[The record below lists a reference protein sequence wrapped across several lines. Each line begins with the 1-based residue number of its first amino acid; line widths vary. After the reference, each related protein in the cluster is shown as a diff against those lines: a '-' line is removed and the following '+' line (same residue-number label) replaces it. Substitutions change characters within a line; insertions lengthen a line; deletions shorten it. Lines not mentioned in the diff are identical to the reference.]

1 MEKRNSKKRKKS
13 KKIFI
18 AILMILFTGVILTA
32 STYAWFT
39 ANKTVT
45 VSEIDVNVTTSEGL
59 QISTD
64 ASTWKT
70 VISNDDITGVTYPGN
85 TNQLPKETA
94 TIKPTSTIGEIDGTT
109 GFMKMFVGTVE
120 SNDAGNYILTAT
132 KSLETKSTTTGDF
145 VVFDLFFQTNAAAT
159 VYLTSSSSVAA
170 SKTATG
176 IQNAARVAFV
186 VQGHAAAGTDADT
199 IRALKNDGTGSV
211 KAIIW
216 EPNNDVHTAAAV
228 KHAFDVYKINTQ
240 QEGAPKLAYKG
251 VKANINKAANI
262 PLNPDDASGAADYF
276 ADVTPN
282 ISTTAAGILRTK
294 YERVFDLEAGVTKV
308 RIYMWVEGQDV
319 DCEDNASGG
328 AVAYNLQFSTLD
340 KA

>member
-45 VSEIDVNVTTSEGL
+45 VSQIDVNVTTSQGL

-94 TIKPTSTIGEIDGTT
+94 TIKPTSTIGEIDKAT

-120 SNDAGNYILTAT
+120 SNESGNYILTAQQST
-132 KSLETKSTTTGDF
+132 ETKSTTTGDF

-159 VYLTSSSSVAA
+159 VYLTSSSSVIA

-176 IQNAARVAFV
+176 IQNAARVGFV
-186 VQGHAAAGTDADT
+186 VQGHAAAGTDATT

-211 KAIIW
+211 PAIIW

-228 KHAFDVYKINTQ
+228 KHAFDVYQISTQ
-240 QEGAPKLAYKG
+240 QAGATKLAYKG
-251 VKANINKAANI
+251 VKKDISKTANI
-262 PLNPDDASGAADYF
+262 PLNSAETEYF

-282 ISTTAAGILRTK
+282 ISTTVDGIPTTK

>member
-45 VSEIDVNVTTSEGL
+45 VSQIDVNVTTSEGL
-59 QISTD
+59 QISAD
-64 ASTWKT
+64 AVNWKT
-70 VISNDDITGVTYPGN
+70 VISNDDITNVTYLGN

-94 TIKPTSTIGEIDGTT
+94 TIKPTSTIGEIDGAT
-109 GFMKMFVGTVE
+109 GFMKMFVGAVE
-120 SNDAGNYILTAT
+120 SSASGDYILTAT
-132 KSLETKSTTTGDF
+132 QSIETKSTTTGDF

-159 VYLTSSSSVAA
+159 VYLTSSSSVKA

-176 IQNAARVAFV
+176 IQNAARVGFV
-186 VQGHAAAGTDADT
+186 VQGHAAAGTDAAT
-199 IRALKNDGTGSV
+199 IRALKSDGTV
-211 KAIIW
+211 PAVIW

-228 KHAFDVYKINTQ
+228 KHAFDVYEISTQ
-240 QEGAPKLAYKG
+240 QTGAPKLAYKG
-251 VKANINKAANI
+251 VKKDISKTANVLLK
-262 PLNPDDASGAADYF
+262 STETEYF

-282 ISTTAAGILRTK
+282 ISTTVAGIPTTK

-328 AVAYNLQFSTLD
+328 SVAYNLQFSTLD

>member
-45 VSEIDVNVTTSEGL
+45 VSQIDVNVTTSQGL
-59 QISTD
+59 QISAD
-64 ASTWKT
+64 AVKWKT
-70 VISNDDITGVTYPGN
+70 VISNDDITGVTYDGS
-85 TNQLPKETA
+85 TNQLPGQTA
-94 TIKPTSTIGEIDGTT
+94 SIKPTSTVGEIDTAT
-109 GFMKMFVGTVE
+109 GFMKMFVGDVT
-120 SNDAGNYILTAT
+120 SDATGNYILTAT
-132 KSLETKSTTTGDF
+132 QSIETKSTTTGDF

-159 VYLTSSSSVAA
+159 VYLTSNSTVGSVG
-170 SKTATG
+170 TATG
-176 IQNAARVAFV
+176 IQNASRVGFV
-186 VQGHAAAGTDADT
+186 VQGHAAAGTDAAT
-199 IRALKNDGTGSV
+199 IRALKSDGTV
-211 KAIIW
+211 PAVIW

-228 KHAFDVYKINTQ
+228 KHAADVYQISTQ
-240 QEGAPKLAYKG
+240 QAGAPKLAYKG
-251 VKANINKAANI
+251 VKKDISKTANI
-262 PLNPDDASGAADYF
+262 PLNSAETEYF

-282 ISTTAAGILRTK
+282 ISTTVAGIPKEK

-328 AVAYNLQFSTLD
+328 SVSYNLQFSTLD

>member
-59 QISTD
+59 QISAD
-64 ASTWKT
+64 AVKWKT
-70 VISNDDITGVTYPGN
+70 VISNDDITGVTYEGS
-85 TNQLPKETA
+85 TNQLPGQTA
-94 TIKPTSTIGEIDGTT
+94 SIKPTSTVGEIDTAT
-109 GFMKMFVGTVE
+109 GFMKMFVGDVT
-120 SNDAGNYILTAT
+120 SNASGDYILTAT
-132 KSLETKSTTTGDF
+132 QSIETKSTTTGDF

-159 VYLTSSSSVAA
+159 VYLTSSSSVIAP
-170 SKTATG
+170 KTATG
-176 IQNAARVAFV
+176 IQNASRVGFV
-186 VQGHAAAGTDADT
+186 VQGHADVGSDAAT
-199 IRALKNDGTGSV
+199 IRALKSDGTV
-211 KAIIW
+211 PAVIW

-228 KHAFDVYKINTQ
+228 KHAADVYQISTQ
-240 QEGAPKLAYKG
+240 QAGAPKLAYKG
-251 VKANINKAANI
+251 VKKDISKTANI
-262 PLNPDDASGAADYF
+262 PLNSAETEYF

-282 ISTTAAGILRTK
+282 ISTTAAGILSTEYKRL
-294 YERVFDLEAGVTKV
+294 FDLKAGVTKV

-319 DCEDNASGG
+319 DCENTASGG
-328 AVAYNLQFSTLD
+328 NIIYSLQITTESG
-340 KA
+340 A

>member
-59 QISTD
+59 QISAD
-64 ASTWKT
+64 AVKWKT
-70 VISNDDITGVTYPGN
+70 VISNDDITGVTYDGS
-85 TNQLPKETA
+85 TNQLPGQTA
-94 TIKPTSTIGEIDGTT
+94 SIKPTSTVGEIDTAT
-109 GFMKMFVGTVE
+109 GFMKMFVGDVT
-120 SNDAGNYILTAT
+120 SDATGNYILTAT
-132 KSLETKSTTTGDF
+132 QSIETNSTTNGDF

-159 VYLTSSSSVAA
+159 VYLTSNSTVGSVG
-170 SKTATG
+170 TATG
-176 IQNAARVAFV
+176 IQNASRVGFV
-186 VQGHAAAGTDADT
+186 VQGHAAAGTDAAT
-199 IRALKNDGTGSV
+199 IRALKSDGTV
-211 KAIIW
+211 PAVIW

-228 KHAFDVYKINTQ
+228 KHAADVYQISTQ
-240 QEGAPKLAYKG
+240 QAGAPKLAYKG
-251 VKANINKAANI
+251 VKKDISKTANI
-262 PLNPDDASGAADYF
+262 PLNSAETEYF

-282 ISTTAAGILRTK
+282 ISTTVAGIPKEK

-328 AVAYNLQFSTLD
+328 SVAYNLQFSTLD

>member
-45 VSEIDVNVTTSEGL
+45 VSQIDVNVTTSQGL
-59 QISTD
+59 QISAD
-64 ASTWKT
+64 AVKWKT

-94 TIKPTSTIGEIDGTT
+94 TIKPTSTIGEIDRAT

-120 SNDAGNYILTAT
+120 SNESGNYILTAQQST
-132 KSLETKSTTTGDF
+132 ETKSTTTGDF

-159 VYLTSSSSVAA
+159 IYLTSNSTVGSVGA
-170 SKTATG
+170 ATG
-176 IQNAARVAFV
+176 IQNASRVGFV
-186 VQGHAAAGTDADT
+186 VQGHAAAGTDAAT
-199 IRALKNDGTGSV
+199 IRALKSDGTV
-211 KAIIW
+211 PAVIW

-228 KHAFDVYKINTQ
+228 KHAADVYQISTQ
-240 QEGAPKLAYKG
+240 QTGASQLAYKG
-251 VKANINKAANI
+251 VKKDISKTANI
-262 PLNPDDASGAADYF
+262 PLNSAETEYF

-282 ISTTAAGILRTK
+282 ISTTVAGIPTDK
-294 YERVFDLEAGVTKV
+294 YKRVFDLEAGVTKV

-328 AVAYNLQFSTLD
+328 SVAYNLQFSTLD
-340 KA
+340 KV

>member
-59 QISTD
+59 QISAD
-64 ASTWKT
+64 AVNWKT
-70 VISNDDITGVTYPGN
+70 VISNDDITGVTYSGN

-94 TIKPTSTIGEIDGTT
+94 TIKPTSTIGEIDGAT

-120 SNDAGNYILTAT
+120 SNDAGNYILTAQQST
-132 KSLETKSTTTGDF
+132 ETKSTTSGDF

-159 VYLTSSSSVAA
+159 IYLTSNSTVGSVGA
-170 SKTATG
+170 ATG
-176 IQNAARVAFV
+176 IQNASRVGFV
-186 VQGHAAAGTDADT
+186 VQGHAAAGTDAAT
-199 IRALKNDGTGSV
+199 IRALKNDGTGNV
-211 KAIIW
+211 KAVIW
-216 EPNNDVHTAAAV
+216 EPNFDVHTAAAV
-228 KHAFDVYKINTQ
+228 KHASDVYGLTTSQ
-240 QEGAPKLAYKG
+240 TGGSKLAYKG
-251 VKANINKAANI
+251 VKAAISDSVNI
-262 PLNPDDASGAADYF
+262 PLNSTNATYF
-276 ADVTPN
+276 GDITPN
-282 ISTTAAGILRTK
+282 IYSPVAGIPTDK

-328 AVAYNLQFSTLD
+328 SVAYNLQFSTLD

>member
-64 ASTWKT
+64 ASAWKT
-70 VISNDDITGVTYPGN
+70 VISNDDITTVTYPGN

-94 TIKPTSTIGEIDGTT
+94 TIKPTSTIGEIDGAT

-120 SNDAGNYILTAT
+120 SNDSGNYILTAEQ
-132 KSLETKSTTTGDF
+132 SVETKSTTTGDF

-159 VYLTSSSSVAA
+159 VYLTSSSSVIA

-176 IQNAARVAFV
+176 IQNAARVGFV
-186 VQGHAAAGTDADT
+186 VQGHAAAGTDATT

-211 KAIIW
+211 PAIIW

-228 KHAFDVYKINTQ
+228 KHAADVYQISTQ
-240 QEGAPKLAYKG
+240 QAGAPKLAYKG
-251 VKANINKAANI
+251 VKKDISKTANI
-262 PLNPDDASGAADYF
+262 PLNSAETEYF

-282 ISTTAAGILRTK
+282 ISTTVTGIPTTK

-328 AVAYNLQFSTLD
+328 AVAYNLQFSTLN

>member
-45 VSEIDVNVTTSEGL
+45 VSQIDVNVTTSEGL

-70 VISNDDITGVTYPGN
+70 VISNDDITGVTYSGN

-94 TIKPTSTIGEIDGTT
+94 TIKPTSTIGEIDGAT

-120 SNDAGNYILTAT
+120 SNDAGDYILTAT
-132 KSLETKSTTTGDF
+132 QSIETKSTTTGDF

-176 IQNAARVAFV
+176 IQNAARVGFV
-186 VQGHAAAGTDADT
+186 VQGHAVVGSDAAT
-199 IRALKNDGTGSV
+199 IRALKNDGSV
-211 KAIIW
+211 PAVIW
-216 EPNNDVHTAAAV
+216 EPNFDVHTAAAV
-228 KHAFDVYKINTQ
+228 KHAADVYKISTQ
-240 QEGAPKLAYKG
+240 QTGASQLAYKG
-251 VKANINKAANI
+251 VKKDISKTANI

-276 ADVTPN
+276 ADVRPN

-328 AVAYNLQFSTLD
+328 SVSYNLQFSTLD

>member
-45 VSEIDVNVTTSEGL
+45 VSQIDVNVTTSEGL
-59 QISTD
+59 QISAD
-64 ASTWKT
+64 AVKWKT
-70 VISNDDITGVTYPGN
+70 VISNDDITGVTYSGN
-85 TNQLPKETA
+85 KNQLPKETA

-132 KSLETKSTTTGDF
+132 QSIETKSTTTGDF

-159 VYLTSSSSVAA
+159 VYLTSSSSVIA

-176 IQNAARVAFV
+176 IQNAARVGFV
-186 VQGHAAAGTDADT
+186 VQGHAVVGSDAAT
-199 IRALKNDGTGSV
+199 IRALKSDGSV
-211 KAIIW
+211 PAVIW

-228 KHAFDVYKINTQ
+228 KHAADVYQISTQ
-240 QEGAPKLAYKG
+240 QAGAPKLAYKG
-251 VKANINKAANI
+251 VKKDIYKTANI
-262 PLNPDDASGAADYF
+262 PLNSAETEYF
-276 ADVTPN
+276 ADVKPN
-282 ISTTAAGILRTK
+282 ISTTVAGIPKEK

-328 AVAYNLQFSTLD
+328 SVAYNLQFSTLD

>member
-45 VSEIDVNVTTSEGL
+45 VSQIDVNVTTSEGL

-70 VISNDDITGVTYPGN
+70 VISNDDITKVTYTGN

-94 TIKPTSTIGEIDGTT
+94 TIKPTSTIGEIDGAT

-120 SNDAGNYILTAT
+120 SNDAGNYILTAQRST
-132 KSLETKSTTTGDF
+132 ETKSTTTGDF

-159 VYLTSSSSVAA
+159 VYLTSSSSVIAP
-170 SKTATG
+170 KTATG

-186 VQGHAAAGTDADT
+186 EQGNVAAGTDADT
-199 IRALKNDGTGSV
+199 IRALKNDGSV
-211 KAIIW
+211 PAIIW

-228 KHAFDVYKINTQ
+228 KHAFDVYQINTQ
-240 QEGAPKLAYKG
+240 QEGASQLAYKG
-251 VKANINKAANI
+251 VKAAIEDTKNI
-262 PLNPDDASGAADYF
+262 PLNSDAAEYF
-276 ADVTPN
+276 ADVRPN
-282 ISTTAAGILRTK
+282 ISTTAAGILPTEYKRL
-294 YERVFDLEAGVTKV
+294 FDLRAGVTKV

-328 AVAYNLQFSTLD
+328 AVAYNLQFSTLN

>member
-59 QISTD
+59 QISAD
-64 ASTWKT
+64 AVNWKT
-70 VISNDDITGVTYPGN
+70 VISNDDITGVTYSGN
-85 TNQLPKETA
+85 KNQLPKETA
-94 TIKPTSTIGEIDGTT
+94 TIKPTSTIGEIDTAT

-159 VYLTSSSSVAA
+159 IYLTSSSSVKA

-176 IQNAARVAFV
+176 IQNAARVGFV

-282 ISTTAAGILRTK
+282 ISTTADGIPTGK
-294 YERVFDLEAGVTKV
+294 YERVFDLESGVTKV

-328 AVAYNLQFSTLD
+328 AVAYNLQFSTLN

>member
-45 VSEIDVNVTTSEGL
+45 VSQIDVNVTTSEGL
-59 QISTD
+59 QISAD
-64 ASTWKT
+64 AVNWKT
-70 VISNDDITGVTYPGN
+70 VISNDDITGVTYSGN
-85 TNQLPKETA
+85 KNQLPKETA
-94 TIKPTSTIGEIDGTT
+94 TIKPTSTIGEIDTAT

-120 SNDAGNYILTAT
+120 SNDAGNYILTAQQST
-132 KSLETKSTTTGDF
+132 ETKSTTSGDF

-159 VYLTSSSSVAA
+159 IYLTSNSTVGSVGA
-170 SKTATG
+170 ATG
-176 IQNAARVAFV
+176 IQNASRVGFV
-186 VQGHAAAGTDADT
+186 VQGHAAAGTDAAT
-199 IRALKNDGTGSV
+199 IRALKSDGTV
-211 KAIIW
+211 PAVIW

-228 KHAFDVYKINTQ
+228 KHAFDVYEISTQ
-240 QEGAPKLAYKG
+240 QTGAPKLAYKG
-251 VKANINKAANI
+251 VKKDISKTANVLLK
-262 PLNPDDASGAADYF
+262 STETEYF
-276 ADVTPN
+276 ADVTPK
-282 ISTTAAGILRTK
+282 ISTTVAGIPTTK

-328 AVAYNLQFSTLD
+328 SVSYNLQFSTLD

>member
-70 VISNDDITGVTYPGN
+70 VISNDDITGVTYEGS
-85 TNQLPKETA
+85 TNQLPGQTA
-94 TIKPTSTIGEIDGTT
+94 SIKPTSTVGEIDTAT
-109 GFMKMFVGTVE
+109 GFMKMFVGDVT
-120 SNDAGNYILTAT
+120 SNASGDYILTAT
-132 KSLETKSTTTGDF
+132 QSIETKSTTTGDF
-145 VVFDLFFQTNAAAT
+145 VVFDLFFQTNAAAS
-159 VYLTSSSSVAA
+159 VYLTSNSTVGSVG
-170 SKTATG
+170 TATG
-176 IQNAARVAFV
+176 IQNASRVGFV
-186 VQGHAAAGTDADT
+186 VQGHADVGSDAAT
-199 IRALKNDGTGSV
+199 IRALKSDGTV
-211 KAIIW
+211 PAVIW

-228 KHAFDVYKINTQ
+228 KHAADVYQISTQ
-240 QEGAPKLAYKG
+240 QAGAPKLAYKG
-251 VKANINKAANI
+251 VKKDISKTANI
-262 PLNPDDASGAADYF
+262 PLNSAETEYF
-276 ADVTPN
+276 ADVKPN
-282 ISTTAAGILRTK
+282 ISTTVAGIPKEK

-328 AVAYNLQFSTLD
+328 SVAYNLQFSTLD

>member
-45 VSEIDVNVTTSEGL
+45 VSQIDVNVTTSEGL
-59 QISTD
+59 QISAD
-64 ASTWKT
+64 AVKWKT
-70 VISNDDITGVTYPGN
+70 VISNDDITGVTYEGS
-85 TNQLPKETA
+85 TNQLPGQTA
-94 TIKPTSTIGEIDGTT
+94 SIKPTSTVGEIDTAT
-109 GFMKMFVGTVE
+109 GFMKMFVGDVT
-120 SNDAGNYILTAT
+120 SNASGDYILTAT
-132 KSLETKSTTTGDF
+132 QSIETKSTTTGDF

-159 VYLTSSSSVAA
+159 IYLTSNSTVGSVGA
-170 SKTATG
+170 ATG
-176 IQNAARVAFV
+176 IQNASRVGFV
-186 VQGHAAAGTDADT
+186 VQGHAAAGTDAAT
-199 IRALKNDGTGSV
+199 IRALKSDGTV
-211 KAIIW
+211 PAVIW

-228 KHAFDVYKINTQ
+228 KHAADVYQISTQ
-240 QEGAPKLAYKG
+240 QTGASQLAYKG
-251 VKANINKAANI
+251 VKKDISKTANI
-262 PLNPDDASGAADYF
+262 PLNSAETEYF
-276 ADVTPN
+276 ADVKPN
-282 ISTTAAGILRTK
+282 ISTTVAGIPKEK

-328 AVAYNLQFSTLD
+328 AVAYNLQFSTLN

>member
-120 SNDAGNYILTAT
+120 SNDAGDYILTAT
-132 KSLETKSTTTGDF
+132 QSIETKSTTTGDF

-159 VYLTSSSSVAA
+159 IYLTSSSSVKA

-176 IQNAARVAFV
+176 IQNAARVGFV

-228 KHAFDVYKINTQ
+228 KHAFDVYIINTQ

-282 ISTTAAGILRTK
+282 ISTTADGIPTGK
-294 YERVFDLEAGVTKV
+294 YERVFDLESGVTKV

-328 AVAYNLQFSTLD
+328 AVAYNLQFSTLN

>member
-70 VISNDDITGVTYPGN
+70 VISNDDITGVTYEGS
-85 TNQLPKETA
+85 TNQLPGQTA
-94 TIKPTSTIGEIDGTT
+94 SIKPTSTVGEIDTAT
-109 GFMKMFVGTVE
+109 GFMKMFVGDVT
-120 SNDAGNYILTAT
+120 SNASGDYILTAT
-132 KSLETKSTTTGDF
+132 QSIETKSTTTGDF
-145 VVFDLFFQTNAAAT
+145 VVFDLFFQTNAAAS
-159 VYLTSSSSVAA
+159 VYLTSNSTVGSVG
-170 SKTATG
+170 TATG
-176 IQNAARVAFV
+176 IQNASRVGFV
-186 VQGHAAAGTDADT
+186 VQGHADVGSDAAT
-199 IRALKNDGTGSV
+199 IRALKSDGTV
-211 KAIIW
+211 PAVIW

-228 KHAFDVYKINTQ
+228 KHAADVYQISTQ
-240 QEGAPKLAYKG
+240 QAGAPKLAYKG
-251 VKANINKAANI
+251 VKKDIYKTANI
-262 PLNPDDASGAADYF
+262 PLNSAETEYF
-276 ADVTPN
+276 ADVKPN
-282 ISTTAAGILRTK
+282 ISTTVAGIPKEK

-328 AVAYNLQFSTLD
+328 SVAYNLQFSTLD

>member
-1 MEKRNSKKRKKS
+1 MEKRNSKKRKRS

-18 AILMILFTGVILTA
+18 AILMLLFTGVILTA

-59 QISTD
+59 QISAD
-64 ASTWKT
+64 AVNWKT
-70 VISNDDITGVTYPGN
+70 VISNEDITGVTYNGS

-109 GFMKMFVGTVE
+109 GFMKMFVGDVT
-120 SNDAGNYILTAT
+120 SDATGNYILTAT
-132 KSLETKSTTTGDF
+132 QSVETKSTTTGNF

-159 VYLTSSSSVAA
+159 VYLTSNSTVASVG
-170 SKTATG
+170 TATG
-176 IQNAARVAFV
+176 IQNASRVGFV
-186 VQGHAAAGTDADT
+186 VQGHATVGSDAAT
-199 IRALKNDGTGSV
+199 IRALKNDGSV
-211 KAIIW
+211 PAVIW
-216 EPNNDVHTAAAV
+216 EPNFDVHTAAAV
-228 KHAFDVYKINTQ
+228 KHASDVYGLTTSQ
-240 QEGAPKLAYKG
+240 TGGSKLAYKG
-251 VKANINKAANI
+251 VKAAISDTANI
-262 PLNPDDASGAADYF
+262 SLNSTNSTYF
-276 ADVTPN
+276 GDITPN
-282 ISTTAAGILRTK
+282 IYSPVAGIPTNK

>member
-64 ASTWKT
+64 AVTWKT
-70 VISNDDITGVTYPGN
+70 VISNDDIINASYTGV
-85 TNQLPKETA
+85 TNQLPSNT
-94 TIKPTSTIGEIDGTT
+94 TSIKPTSTVGEIDTAT
-109 GFMKMFVGTVE
+109 GFMKMYVGDVT

-132 KSLETKSTTTGDF
+132 QSVETKSTTSGDF
-145 VVFDLFFQTNAAAT
+145 VVFDLYFQTNAAAT
-159 VYLTSSSSVAA
+159 VYLTSNSTVGAVG
-170 SKTATG
+170 TATG
-176 IQNAARVAFV
+176 IQNASRIGFV
-186 VQGHAAAGTDADT
+186 VQGSAAVGSDAAT
-199 IRALKNDGTGSV
+199 IRALKNDGTV
-211 KAIIW
+211 PAVIW
-216 EPNNDVHTAAAV
+216 EPNYDVHTAAAV
-228 KHAFDVYKINTQ
+228 KHASDVYGLTTSQ
-240 QEGAPKLAYKG
+240 TGGGMLAYKG
-251 VKANINKAANI
+251 VKSDITAAANV
-262 PLNPDDASGAADYF
+262 PLNSDDATYF
-276 ADVTPN
+276 SDVTPD
-282 ISTTAAGILRTK
+282 IYSTSAGIPTEK
-294 YERVFDLEAGVTKV
+294 YARVFDLSAGVTKV

-328 AVAYNLQFSTLD
+328 SIAYNLQFSTLD

>member
-45 VSEIDVNVTTSEGL
+45 VSQIDVNVTTSQGL
-59 QISTD
+59 QISAD
-64 ASTWKT
+64 AVKWKT
-70 VISNDDITGVTYPGN
+70 VISNDDITGVTYDGS
-85 TNQLPKETA
+85 TNQLPGQTA
-94 TIKPTSTIGEIDGTT
+94 SIKPTSTVGEIDTAT
-109 GFMKMFVGTVE
+109 GFMKMFVGDVT
-120 SNDAGNYILTAT
+120 SDATGNYILTAT
-132 KSLETKSTTTGDF
+132 QSIETKSTTTGDF

-159 VYLTSSSSVAA
+159 VYLTSNSTVGSVG
-170 SKTATG
+170 TATG
-176 IQNAARVAFV
+176 IQNASRVGFV
-186 VQGHAAAGTDADT
+186 VQGHAAAGTDAAT
-199 IRALKNDGTGSV
+199 IRALKSDGTV
-211 KAIIW
+211 PAVIW

-228 KHAFDVYKINTQ
+228 KHAADVYQISTQ
-240 QEGAPKLAYKG
+240 QAGAPKLAYKG
-251 VKANINKAANI
+251 VKKDISKTANI
-262 PLNPDDASGAADYF
+262 PLNSAETEYF

-282 ISTTAAGILRTK
+282 ISTTVAGIPKEK

-328 AVAYNLQFSTLD
+328 SVAYNLQFSTLD

>member
-64 ASTWKT
+64 AATWKT
-70 VISNDDITGVTYPGN
+70 VISNDDITGVTYTGN

-120 SNDAGNYILTAT
+120 SNAAGNYILTAT
-132 KSLETKSTTTGDF
+132 QSTETKSTNSGDF

-159 VYLTSSSSVAA
+159 VYLTSSSSVVA

-186 VQGHAAAGTDADT
+186 EQGNLAAGADAT
-199 IRALKNDGTGSV
+199 AIRALKNDGTVSP
-211 KAIIW
+211 IIW

-228 KHAFDVYKINTQ
+228 KHAADVYQISTQ
-240 QEGAPKLAYKG
+240 QAGAPKLAYKG
-251 VKANINKAANI
+251 VKKDISDTANIA
-262 PLNPDDASGAADYF
+262 LNSTEADYF

-282 ISTTAAGILRTK
+282 ISTTVAGIPTTK
-294 YERVFDLEAGVTKV
+294 YERLFDLKAGVTKV

>member
-45 VSEIDVNVTTSEGL
+45 VSQIDVNVTTSEGL
-59 QISTD
+59 QISAD
-64 ASTWKT
+64 AVNWKT
-70 VISNDDITGVTYPGN
+70 VISNDDITGVTYSGN
-85 TNQLPKETA
+85 KNQLPKETA
-94 TIKPTSTIGEIDGTT
+94 TIKPTSTIGEIDTAT

-120 SNDAGNYILTAT
+120 SNDAGNYILTAQQST
-132 KSLETKSTTTGDF
+132 ETKSTTSGDF

-159 VYLTSSSSVAA
+159 IYLTSNSTVGSVGA
-170 SKTATG
+170 ATG
-176 IQNAARVAFV
+176 IQNASRVGFV
-186 VQGHAAAGTDADT
+186 VQGHAAAGTDAAT
-199 IRALKNDGTGSV
+199 IRALKSDGTV
-211 KAIIW
+211 PAVIW

-228 KHAFDVYKINTQ
+228 KHAADVYKISTQ
-240 QEGAPKLAYKG
+240 QTGASQLAYKG
-251 VKANINKAANI
+251 VKKDISKTANVLLK
-262 PLNPDDASGAADYF
+262 STETEYF

-282 ISTTAAGILRTK
+282 ISTTVAGIPTTK

-328 AVAYNLQFSTLD
+328 SVSYNLQFSTLD

>member
-159 VYLTSSSSVAA
+159 IYLTSSSSVKA

-176 IQNAARVAFV
+176 IQNAARVGFV

-199 IRALKNDGTGSV
+199 IRALKNDGSV
-211 KAIIW
+211 PAVIW
-216 EPNNDVHTAAAV
+216 EPNFDVHTAAAV
-228 KHAFDVYKINTQ
+228 KHAADVYKISTQ
-240 QEGAPKLAYKG
+240 QTGASQLAYKG

-282 ISTTAAGILRTK
+282 ISTTADGIPTGK
-294 YERVFDLEAGVTKV
+294 YERVFDLESGVTKV

-328 AVAYNLQFSTLD
+328 AVAYNLQFSTLN

>member
-59 QISTD
+59 QISAD
-64 ASTWKT
+64 AVKWKT
-70 VISNDDITGVTYPGN
+70 VISNDDITGVTYSGN
-85 TNQLPKETA
+85 KNQLPKETA
-94 TIKPTSTIGEIDGTT
+94 AIKPTSTIGEIDGTT

-132 KSLETKSTTTGDF
+132 QIIETKSTTTGDF

-159 VYLTSSSSVAA
+159 VYLTSSSSVIAP
-170 SKTATG
+170 KTATG

-186 VQGHAAAGTDADT
+186 EQGNVAAGTDADT
-199 IRALKNDGTGSV
+199 IRALKNDGSV
-211 KAIIW
+211 PAIIW

-228 KHAFDVYKINTQ
+228 KHAFDVYEISTQ
-240 QEGAPKLAYKG
+240 QTGAPKLAYKG
-251 VKANINKAANI
+251 VKKDISKTANI
-262 PLNPDDASGAADYF
+262 PLNSAETEYF

-282 ISTTAAGILRTK
+282 ISTTAAGILPTK
-294 YERVFDLEAGVTKV
+294 Y
-308 RIYMWVEGQDV
+308 
-319 DCEDNASGG
+319 
-328 AVAYNLQFSTLD
+328 
-340 KA
+340 

>member
-70 VISNDDITGVTYPGN
+70 VISNDDITGVTYSGN

-94 TIKPTSTIGEIDGTT
+94 TIKPTSTIGEIDGAT

-120 SNDAGNYILTAT
+120 SNDSGNYILTAT
-132 KSLETKSTTTGDF
+132 QSIETKSTTTGDF

-159 VYLTSSSSVAA
+159 IYLTSNSTVGSVGA
-170 SKTATG
+170 ATG
-176 IQNAARVAFV
+176 IQNASRVGFV
-186 VQGHAAAGTDADT
+186 VQGHAAAGTDAAT
-199 IRALKNDGTGSV
+199 IRALKSDGTV
-211 KAIIW
+211 PAVIW

-228 KHAFDVYKINTQ
+228 KHAADVYQISTQ
-240 QEGAPKLAYKG
+240 QAGATKLAYKG
-251 VKANINKAANI
+251 VKKDISKTANI
-262 PLNPDDASGAADYF
+262 PLNSAETEYF

-282 ISTTAAGILRTK
+282 ISTTVTGIPTTK

-328 AVAYNLQFSTLD
+328 SVAYNLQFSTLD

>member
-64 ASTWKT
+64 AVNWKT
-70 VISNDDITGVTYPGN
+70 VISNDDITNVTYLGN

-120 SNDAGNYILTAT
+120 SNDAGNYILTAQQST
-132 KSLETKSTTTGDF
+132 ETKSTTTGDF

-159 VYLTSSSSVAA
+159 VYLTSSSSVKA

-186 VQGHAAAGTDADT
+186 EQGNVAAGTDADT

-228 KHAFDVYKINTQ
+228 KHAFDVYEISTQ
-240 QEGAPKLAYKG
+240 QTGAPKLAYKG
-251 VKANINKAANI
+251 VKKDISKAANV
-262 PLNPDDASGAADYF
+262 LLKSTETEYF

-282 ISTTAAGILRTK
+282 ISTTAAGILPTK
-294 YERVFDLEAGVTKV
+294 YEKLFDLEAGVTKV

-328 AVAYNLQFSTLD
+328 SVAYNLQFSTLD

>member
-59 QISTD
+59 QISAD
-64 ASTWKT
+64 AVNWKT
-70 VISNDDITGVTYPGN
+70 VISNEDITGVTYDGS
-85 TNQLPKETA
+85 TNQLPGQTA
-94 TIKPTSTIGEIDGTT
+94 TIKPTSTIGEIDGAT

-120 SNDAGNYILTAT
+120 SNDAGDYILTAT
-132 KSLETKSTTTGDF
+132 QSIETKSTTTGDF

-159 VYLTSSSSVAA
+159 IYLTSSSSVKA

-176 IQNAARVAFV
+176 IQNAARVGFV
-186 VQGHAAAGTDADT
+186 VQGHAAAGTDAAT
-199 IRALKNDGTGSV
+199 IRALKNDGTGNV
-211 KAIIW
+211 KAVIW
-216 EPNNDVHTAAAV
+216 EPNFDVHTAAAV
-228 KHAFDVYKINTQ
+228 KHASDVYGLTTSQ
-240 QEGAPKLAYKG
+240 TGGSKLAYKG
-251 VKANINKAANI
+251 VKAAISDSVNI
-262 PLNPDDASGAADYF
+262 PLNSTNATYF
-276 ADVTPN
+276 GDITPN
-282 ISTTAAGILRTK
+282 IYSPVAGIPTDK

-328 AVAYNLQFSTLD
+328 SVAYNLQFSTLD

>member
-94 TIKPTSTIGEIDGTT
+94 TIKPTSTIGEIDRAT

-120 SNDAGNYILTAT
+120 SNESGNYILTAQQST
-132 KSLETKSTTTGDF
+132 ETKSTTTGDF

-159 VYLTSSSSVAA
+159 VYLTSNSTVGSVGA
-170 SKTATG
+170 ATG
-176 IQNAARVAFV
+176 IQNASRVGFV
-186 VQGHAAAGTDADT
+186 VQGHAVVGSDAAT
-199 IRALKNDGTGSV
+199 IRALKSDGSV
-211 KAIIW
+211 PAVIW

-228 KHAFDVYKINTQ
+228 KHAADVYQISTQ
-240 QEGAPKLAYKG
+240 QAGATKLAYKG
-251 VKANINKAANI
+251 VKKDISKTANI
-262 PLNPDDASGAADYF
+262 PLNSAETEYF

-282 ISTTAAGILRTK
+282 ISTTVTGIPTTK

>member
-64 ASTWKT
+64 AVNWKT
-70 VISNDDITGVTYPGN
+70 VISNEDITGVTYDGS
-85 TNQLPKETA
+85 TNQLPGQTA
-94 TIKPTSTIGEIDGTT
+94 TIKPTSTIGEIDGAT
-109 GFMKMFVGTVE
+109 GFMKMFVGAVE
-120 SNDAGNYILTAT
+120 SSASGDYILTAT
-132 KSLETKSTTTGDF
+132 QSIETKSTTTGDF

-159 VYLTSSSSVAA
+159 IYLTSSSSVKA

-176 IQNAARVAFV
+176 IQNAARVGFV
-186 VQGHAAAGTDADT
+186 VQGHAAAGTDAAT
-199 IRALKNDGTGSV
+199 IRALKNDGTGNV
-211 KAIIW
+211 KAVIW
-216 EPNNDVHTAAAV
+216 EPNFDVHTAAAV
-228 KHAFDVYKINTQ
+228 KHASDVYGLTTSQ
-240 QEGAPKLAYKG
+240 TGGSKLAYKG
-251 VKANINKAANI
+251 VKAAISDSVNI
-262 PLNPDDASGAADYF
+262 PLNSTNATYF
-276 ADVTPN
+276 GDITPN
-282 ISTTAAGILRTK
+282 IYSPVAGIPTDK

-328 AVAYNLQFSTLD
+328 SVAYNLQFSTLD

>member
-45 VSEIDVNVTTSEGL
+45 VSQIDVNVTTSEGL
-59 QISTD
+59 QISAD
-64 ASTWKT
+64 AVNWKT
-70 VISNDDITGVTYPGN
+70 VISNDDITGVTYSGN
-85 TNQLPKETA
+85 KNQLPKETA
-94 TIKPTSTIGEIDGTT
+94 TIKPTSTIGEIDGAT

-132 KSLETKSTTTGDF
+132 QSIETKSTTTGDF

-159 VYLTSSSSVAA
+159 IYLTSSSSVKA

-176 IQNAARVAFV
+176 IQNAARVGFV
-186 VQGHAAAGTDADT
+186 VQGHAAAGTDAAT
-199 IRALKNDGTGSV
+199 IRALKSDGTV
-211 KAIIW
+211 PAVIW

-228 KHAFDVYKINTQ
+228 KHAFDVYEISTQ
-240 QEGAPKLAYKG
+240 QTGAPKLAYKG
-251 VKANINKAANI
+251 VKKDISKTANI
-262 PLNPDDASGAADYF
+262 PLNSAETEYF

-282 ISTTAAGILRTK
+282 ISTTVAGITDK
-294 YERVFDLEAGVTKV
+294 YKRVFDLEAGVTKV

-328 AVAYNLQFSTLD
+328 AVAYNLQFSKLN